1 MPPLWVMIAT
11 LSGFVCGFALTDD
24 DDDELKFADCPVAVR
39 KTFQAESKGTK
50 IDTVTKEKNDDDQM
64 VYWADVAISGK
75 TYSVGVLEDG
85 TLSEMSLSVDDEELE
100 LDGCPGPVQD
110 TFRGEAYGEKIESIG
125 RDRKYGVMIYQT
137 IVAHKGKSYTIIVA
151 EDGTL
156 VEKVLV
162 INEEDIKI
170 SDCPAAVRT
179 ALHDHAQGGEI
190 GNITRSTGIGQNT
203 FEAEIKLKARVYLV
217 EVAENGALISKSLEA
232 VKD

>member
-1 MPPLWVMIAT
+1 
-11 LSGFVCGFALTDD
+11 
-24 DDDELKFADCPVAVR
+24 
-39 KTFQAESKGTK
+39 
-50 IDTVTKEKNDDDQM
+50 M